1 MNAEI
6 ICVAS
11 DNLSDEQ
18 INSAS
23 SYISKKLFEL
33 GHRTTYQTVV
43 SPFSEEVRKLV
54 SQGLDRSDI
63 LIIVGGIDSDTNAV
77 AKNAVA
83 IVTGIPLVTS
93 DISLKYINEYCKEN
107 SIKPDANLLSAAIA
121 LKNSQIFK
129 NELGVSSGL
138 AVQYNSKKILLLPT
152 ENEQLVKMFEKYVTP
167 VLDTNDVV
175 SQSNEQKKTLQCEV
189 VELLIDKGLTV
200 STAESCTGGMVSE
213 LLTEVPN
220 SSKVFEYGISAY
232 SNRIKTEVLSVPQ
245 FLINAHSAISREVA
259 VSMAE
264 NVRKIS
270 GAALGVGVTG
280 NAGPSASEGKPVG
293 LVFVALADK
302 ETHWVHEL
310 TLSDSMSRDEIRHL
324 AAIKALDMVK
334 QYATAFSSD
343 SVEAS
348 NNAEEALSD
357 FKVSNDASV
366 SDNQNDFAFIY
377 DRTVDEEE
385 ISDIYNETER
395 DYKFLRK
402 RFTLPPAVTEAFSK
416 IFKTLIPKDTA
427 KTKKIALK
435 ICFFA
440 SLLCLV
446 VSSSVLIY
454 HFVSDNQQRNIIT
467 DAQSSWNF
475 TEEIGEDEV
484 YTAFEPF
491 KKNEDIRGWITI
503 PGTEVNHPV
512 YQTTNNDYYLNHN
525 MNKDPSRYGAIF
537 FDYRSSVTKES
548 PSQNVTIYG
557 HNMKDGSMF
566 GTLKRYKNLNFYKQ
580 NPMFT
585 LTKLQ
590 EQNTYKIFSVMI
602 MNATAA
608 DDNGY
613 LYNFTKPTFS
623 TQQEFLS
630 WIAEAR
636 ERSLIN
642 TTVDIIENDQ
652 IITLV
657 TCVNDFDNARLVIM
671 ARKLRANEEPLVSVT
686 DAELNPNPR
695 YPQAWYDS
703 KNLSGYTSS
712 KEVIDT
718 SSTTSEQG
726 SSEGSAS
733 QDAVS
738 SDIASSSQNSIP
750 TQTAPSQTSSV
761 TTSSTEQVTSAEE
774 TSSTQHA
781 ESSEQNSSTEPSSS
795 QEVTSSEQP
804 ESTESNSNT

>member
-11 DNLSDEQ
+11 DSLSDEQ

-33 GHRTTYQTVV
+33 GHRTTYQTVS
-43 SPFSEEVRKLV
+43 SPLSEEVRRHV
-54 SQGLDRSDI
+54 SQGLDRSNI

-107 SIKPDANLLSAAIA
+107 GIEPDARLLSAAIT

-129 NELGVSSGL
+129 NELGLSLGI
-138 AVQYNSKKILLLPT
+138 AAEYNSKKILLLPSDKD
-152 ENEQLVKMFEKYVTP
+152 QLVRMFERYVAP
-167 VLDTNDVV
+167 VLDTNNVI
-175 SQSNEQKKTLQCEV
+175 SQSNETEKTVQCEV
-189 VELLIDKGLTV
+189 VELLIDKNLTV

-245 FLINAHSAISREVA
+245 FLINVHSAISKEVA

-270 GAALGVGVTG
+270 GSDLGIGITG
-280 NAGPSASEGKPVG
+280 NAGPAASEGKPVG

-302 ETHWVHEL
+302 KDHWVEEL
-310 TLSDSMSRDEIRHL
+310 NLSDSMSRDEIRHF
-324 AAIKALDMVK
+324 AAIKALDMIK
-334 QYATAFSSD
+334 QYAAAFSSD
-343 SVEAS
+343 TTEESI
-348 NNAEEALSD
+348 NTEEAWTDFEESSD
-357 FKVSNDASV
+357 TSV
-366 SDNQNDFAFIY
+366 ADNQNDFAFIY
-377 DRTVDEEE
+377 DRTFDEEE
-385 ISDIYNETER
+385 ISDINDETER
-395 DYKFLRK
+395 DYEFVRK
-402 RFTLPPAVTEAFSK
+402 RFSLPPAVSEFFLKFSK
-416 IFKTLIPKDTA
+416 SLRPKNTG
-427 KTKKIALK
+427 KTKKLAIK
-435 ICFFA
+435 VCFFV
-440 SLLCLV
+440 SLLCLI

-454 HFVSDNQQRNIIT
+454 HFVSDNQQRNIIA
-467 DAQSSWNF
+467 DAQSTWSF
-475 TEEIGEDEV
+475 TEETGEDEV
-484 YTAFEPF
+484 YTAFDPF
-491 KKNEDIRGWITI
+491 KDNEDIRGWLTI
-503 PGTEVNHPV
+503 PGTDVNHPV
-512 YQTTNNDYYLNHN
+512 YQTTDNDYYLNHN
-525 MNKDPSRYGAIF
+525 MNKEPSRYGAIF

-585 LTKLQ
+585 LTKLK

-613 LYNFTKPTFS
+613 LYNFTMPTFS
-623 TQQEFLS
+623 SQQEFLS

-642 TTVDIIENDQ
+642 TTVDVIENDQ
-652 IITLV
+652 IVTLV

-671 ARKLRANEEPLVSVT
+671 ARKLRANEEPLVSVA

-712 KEVIDT
+712 KELTDT
-718 SSTTSEQG
+718 SSSTEDQ
-726 SSEGSAS
+726 SSADPSAS
-733 QDAVS
+733 QEAVS
-738 SDIASSSQNSIP
+738 SDIASSSQGSVP
-750 TQTAPSQTSSV
+750 TQTTPSQTSSV
-761 TTSSTEQVTSAEE
+761 TTSSTVQTSSAEQ
-774 TSSTQHA
+774 TSSAPTV
-781 ESSEQNSSTEPSSS
+781 ESSEQSSTTEPSSS
-795 QEVTSSEQP
+795 QEVTSSEQT
-804 ESTESNSNT
+804 ESTESNSNA